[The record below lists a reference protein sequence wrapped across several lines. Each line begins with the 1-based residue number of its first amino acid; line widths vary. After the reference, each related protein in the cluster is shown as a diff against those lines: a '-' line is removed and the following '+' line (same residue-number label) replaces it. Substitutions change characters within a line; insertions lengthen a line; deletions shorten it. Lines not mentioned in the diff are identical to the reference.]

1 MVKVKHLLNIV
12 TYSSVIV
19 SYISVVKHLSIHYAL
34 AFIPLFILSAYLDY
48 KRSVFIPRWVFSI
61 ASVLVVLASLS
72 RTGAD
77 FLIEPILDALVSLIV
92 IKLLESKQSR
102 DYMQIYAICMLM
114 LVGSSLISFSIIFM
128 VYFSILLF
136 LLTIALILLA
146 HFFHDADMIVSHK
159 AMVQITC
166 SSLLICLLSIPSTSF
181 FFIIL
186 PRTNFPLFTFLNR
199 DAHTKSGFSDGI
211 ELGGV
216 SEIQEN
222 NTVIFRAEMKKLL
235 DANLY
240 WRGIVLDEFDGR
252 SWKSSKVIAETFIS
266 TMPGE
271 LVYQTIYLEP
281 YGNQY
286 LFSLD
291 FPLRVSRHGVRQL
304 SGMTFSMNEEISK
317 RTKYTVTSVLSSILP
332 DVVVDRQ
339 RFVKLPSFPSRRI
352 AELVRELSANKSEP
366 EKIQA
371 FYDYLKLGNFKYS
384 MENLPVSDNALE
396 EFLFTNKHGNCEYFA
411 SALAVMLRMAGI
423 PARLIGGYAGGY
435 YNETG
440 NYYMVLQKNA
450 HVWVEVYVN
459 DRGWVRLDPTPVSLQ
474 ISHGNLAADVLM
486 KLQLALDTFNY
497 YWNRFIITYD
507 FSRQIA
513 LFKKIRSSLSKPAVR
528 LDMDPA
534 VLGKYVACLLL
545 FSSLFLVGLRA
556 SKHHRSNKNKLVIR
570 FLSKMRQYGYD
581 REKAEGLEEF
591 VCRVSDESLRN
602 RAYEFVT
609 RFEAIYYKDG
619 KFTKED
625 VRSLEKRIAEL

>member
-1 MVKVKHLLNIV
+1 
-12 TYSSVIV
+12 
-19 SYISVVKHLSIHYAL
+19 
-34 AFIPLFILSAYLDY
+34 
-48 KRSVFIPRWVFSI
+48 
-61 ASVLVVLASLS
+61 
-72 RTGAD
+72 
-77 FLIEPILDALVSLIV
+77 
-92 IKLLESKQSR
+92 
-102 DYMQIYAICMLM
+102 
-114 LVGSSLISFSIIFM
+114 
-128 VYFSILLF
+128 
-136 LLTIALILLA
+136 
-146 HFFHDADMIVSHK
+146 
-159 AMVQITC
+159 
-166 SSLLICLLSIPSTSF
+166 
-181 FFIIL
+181 
-186 PRTNFPLFTFLNR
+186 
-199 DAHTKSGFSDGI
+199 
-211 ELGGV
+211 
-216 SEIQEN
+216 
-222 NTVIFRAEMKKLL
+222 MKKLL

-252 SWKSSKVIAETFIS
+252 SWKSTKGIHEASVSPTQ
-266 TMPGE
+266 GE

-281 YGNQY
+281 YGNEY

-291 FPLRVSRHGVRQL
+291 FPLHVSRRGVRQL

-317 RTKYTVTSVLSSILP
+317 RTKYTVTSMLSSILP
-332 DVVVDRQ
+332 DIVVDRE
-339 RFVKLPSFPSRRI
+339 RLVRLPSFPSRKI

-371 FYDYLKLGNFKYS
+371 FHDYLKLGDFKYS
-384 MENLPVSDNALE
+384 MENLPVSEDALE
-396 EFLFTNKHGNCEYFA
+396 EFLFTNKRGNCEYFA

-459 DRGWVRLDPTPVSLQ
+459 DRGWVRLDPTPASPQ
-474 ISHGNLAADVLM
+474 TSHGRFGADVLM

-528 LDMDPA
+528 LEMDPV

-545 FSSLFLVGLRA
+545 LSSLFLVGIRA
-556 SKHHRSNKNKLVIR
+556 SKHHRSNRNRLVVK
-570 FLSKMRQYGYD
+570 FVSKMRQYGYD
-581 REKAEGLEEF
+581 REKTEGLEEF
-591 VCRVSDESLRN
+591 VCRVSDESLRS

-609 RFEAIYYKDG
+609 CFEAIYYKDG

-625 VRSLEKRIAEL
+625 VRSLKKRIAEL